1 MGLKLKW
8 HTASRT
14 RTRYFG
20 TSVGIGSPF
29 NIQPP
34 SKPTERLRREMKQEA
49 EQREKA
55 RDEAME
61 KAFEAGRNSVVFNPH
76 SDYRNALREL
86 IVDGDFDFTKIFCE
100 VEYEGE
106 TYADLSED
114 GADALTDYFLGLME
128 VIDERRSED
137 AEFRPGLAAAR
148 EGGVDE
154 FEKYAR
160 DFLSDATEHRY
171 SFEQWIEIVD
181 GYFDMKQGKF

>member
-1 MGLKLKW
+1 
-8 HTASRT
+8 
-14 RTRYFG
+14 
-20 TSVGIGSPF
+20 
-29 NIQPP
+29 
-34 SKPTERLRREMKQEA
+34 MKQEA
-49 EQREKA
+49 EQREKV

-86 IVDGDFDFTKIFCE
+86 IVDDDFDFTKIFCE

-148 EGGVDE
+148 EGEVDASGLLPCPFCGGTATSE
-154 FEKYAR
+154 REDEIGFVTVRCSTEGCILDNMAINPMSWNRR
-160 DFLSDATEHRY
+160 D
-171 SFEQWIEIVD
+171 
-181 GYFDMKQGKF
+181 K